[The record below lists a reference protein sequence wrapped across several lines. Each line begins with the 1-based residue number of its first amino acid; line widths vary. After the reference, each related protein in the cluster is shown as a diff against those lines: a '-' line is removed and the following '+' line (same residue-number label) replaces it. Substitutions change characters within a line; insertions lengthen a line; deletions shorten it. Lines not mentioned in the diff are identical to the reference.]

1 MNINLKDRNVLV
13 TGGAGGIGAEIVKSM
28 YALGANILISGS
40 NKLKLEKQS
49 NSFSNPLLYFAAD
62 LSKRDDIEKLV
73 ERTLEKFN
81 NKLDI
86 LINNAGITR
95 DNLTLRMKDS
105 EWNDVI
111 NLNLNSTF
119 YLTRVFLK
127 NMIKNR
133 FGRVINISSVVG
145 SSGNLG
151 QANYSASKAGIEGMS
166 KSMAL
171 EVASRNITINCVAP
185 GFIETD
191 MTKDLLSKNEDSLRK
206 SIPMGRVGS
215 PDEIANVVS
224 FLASDAAGYITGQT
238 IHVNGGLY
246 I

>member
-1 MNINLKDRNVLV
+1 MNISLKERNVLV

-28 YALGANILISGS
+28 YSLGANILISGS
-40 NKLKLEKQS
+40 NEQKLEKLS
-49 NSFSNPLLYFAAD
+49 NSFSNPLLYYAAD
-62 LSKRDDIEKLV
+62 LSKSNDIEKLV

-81 NKLDI
+81 NRLDI

-119 YLTRVFLK
+119 YLTKFFLK

-133 FGRVINISSVVG
+133 YGRVINISSVVG

-191 MTKDLLSKNEDSLRK
+191 MTKDLLSKNEDALKR

>member
-1 MNINLKDRNVLV
+1 MNINLKERNVLV
-13 TGGAGGIGAEIVKSM
+13 TGGAGGIGAAIVKSM
-28 YALGANILISGS
+28 HSLGANILISGT
-40 NKLKLEKQS
+40 NEQKLEKLS

-62 LSKRDDIEKLV
+62 LRKREDIEKLV
-73 ERTLEKFN
+73 ERTLKKFN

-105 EWNDVI
+105 EWSDVI
-111 NLNLNSTF
+111 NLNLNSSF
-119 YLTRVFLK
+119 YLTKFFVK

-133 FGRVINISSVVG
+133 YGRVINISSVVG

-151 QANYSASKAGIEGMS
+151 QANYAASKAGIEGMS
-166 KSMAL
+166 KSIAL

-191 MTKDLLSKNEDSLRK
+191 MTKNLLSKNEDALKR

-215 PDEIANVVS
+215 PDEVANVVS
-224 FLASDAAGYITGQT
+224 FLASDVAGYITGQT

>member
-1 MNINLKDRNVLV
+1 MNISLKERNVLV

-28 YALGANILISGS
+28 YSLGANILISGS
-40 NKLKLEKQS
+40 NEQKLEKLS

-111 NLNLNSTF
+111 NLNLNSSF
-119 YLTRVFLK
+119 YLTKFFLK

-133 FGRVINISSVVG
+133 YGRVINISSVVG

-191 MTKDLLSKNEDSLRK
+191 MTKNLLSKNEDALKR

>member
-49 NSFSNPLLYFAAD
+49 NSFSNPLLYYAAD
-62 LSKRDDIEKLV
+62 LSNRDDIEKLV

-224 FLASDAAGYITGQT
+224 FLASDAASYITGQT